1 MNFNELQKLNENHY
15 PKCYAFNT
23 MSLML
28 EMIKYKESKEPFAN
42 NDPRNFNSW
51 QYVTTLDKFF
61 MSVENYNKID
71 QELKSFSFEIIKP
84 ELVNFTKNFL
94 SNIKDLIKS
103 KYYQIKN

>member
-1 MNFNELQKLNENHY
+1 MLCL
-15 PKCYAFNT
+15 NT

-61 MSVENYNKID
+61 MSVENYNNID

-84 ELVNFTKNFL
+84 ELVNFTKIFCL
-94 SNIKDLIKS
+94 TSKIPIKS

>member
-28 EMIKYKESKEPFAN
+28 EMINIKESKEPFAN

-51 QYVTTLDKFF
+51 QYVNFDKFF

-71 QELKSFSFEIIKP
+71 QELKVFHLKIKP
-84 ELVNFTKNFL
+84 EL
-94 SNIKDLIKS
+94 
-103 KYYQIKN
+103 